1 MSTAETNTTDLL
13 DRAMT
18 QEAEGFIR
26 RIRALENDE
35 LFTFARMIAEVKV
48 PVDQRDTSI
57 HDVFHAARNMT
68 ALDDVQHMIFNF
80 NE

>member
-1 MSTAETNTTDLL
+1 MSDTAANTVDLL

-18 QEAEGFIR
+18 GEAMNFIKL
-26 RIRALENDE
+26 IQALEGDE

-48 PVDQRDTSI
+48 PVDQRDTSV

-68 ALDDVQHMIFNF
+68 ALDDVQHMIYNF
-80 NE
+80 TE